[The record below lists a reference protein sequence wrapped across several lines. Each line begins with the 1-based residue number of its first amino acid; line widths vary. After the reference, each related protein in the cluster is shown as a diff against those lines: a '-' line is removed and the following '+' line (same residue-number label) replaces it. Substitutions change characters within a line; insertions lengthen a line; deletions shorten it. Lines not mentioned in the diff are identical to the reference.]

1 MQLLS
6 GALRM
11 LTFSIN
17 IIVKSHPLSPISEK
31 QFPNIKF
38 QVVSEHIENLTSKY
52 SIAFTSNPT
61 TASLDTYLRGKKVI
75 VMLDSNSFNMSP
87 LRECKVVDFI
97 TTAEELSNKISEVNN
112 IKKLPKNNFFYI
124 DPKLSRWKKLLK
136 SFD

>member
-1 MQLLS
+1 
-6 GALRM
+6 
-11 LTFSIN
+11 
-17 IIVKSHPLSPISEK
+17 
-31 QFPNIKF
+31 
-38 QVVSEHIENLTSKY
+38 
-52 SIAFTSNPT
+52 
-61 TASLDTYLRGKKVI
+61 
-75 VMLDSNSFNMSP
+75 MLDSNSFNMSP